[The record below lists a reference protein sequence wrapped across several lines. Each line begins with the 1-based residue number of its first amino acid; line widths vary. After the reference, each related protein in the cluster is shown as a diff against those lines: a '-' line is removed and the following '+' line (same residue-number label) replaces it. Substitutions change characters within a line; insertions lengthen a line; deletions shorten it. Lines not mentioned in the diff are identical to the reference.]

1 MKRHTDTKAI
11 VCILICAEI
20 PLLKPAE
27 PKDDKQLLQTTNSD
41 PLKYSQNC
49 NTSAHQI
56 NLTTIYSILNKKKK
70 RVSGNLQESLMLLSR
85 VPDVDIL
92 YFSLKSADKLKAGL
106 VSLRL
111 QLKWG
116 WRTAKRTS
124 YILQPLLF
132 IPEAAP
138 LWPGMLRHCLL
149 RDTKLQMQLEWGG
162 KQGTYHSHPVIGV
175 RVCEF
180 CVKYL
185 PSSLCN
191 LGLLNRSYTLY
202 NTQLH
207 LWLILQLE
215 N

>member
-1 MKRHTDTKAI
+1 MTNNYCKPPI
-11 VCILICAEI
+11 QI
-20 PLLKPAE
+20 PW
-27 PKDDKQLLQTTNSD
+27 
-41 PLKYSQNC
+41 
-49 NTSAHQI
+49 NTARTVIHQHI
-56 NLTTIYSILNKKKK
+56 KLTLHPSTQYWIKK

-149 RDTKLQMQLEWGG
+149 RDTELQMQLEWGG
-162 KQGTYHSHPVIGV
+162 KQGAYHSHPFIGV
-175 RVCEF
+175 RVCR
-180 CVKYL
+180 
-185 PSSLCN
+185 N
-191 LGLLNRSYTLY
+191 LSFV
-202 NTQLH
+202 
-207 LWLILQLE
+207 
-215 N
+215 